1 MMIICLTVRCVCY
14 SLTWSCIIGNAEG
27 EGVRGPVSETGN
39 QFLEGWTPSCSKSKF
54 RNGPQRRTPGP
65 GPVLSLKGS
74 CIWTTWRWRLLGFF
88 PQDKKYAT
96 DKYKDIYTELS
107 IVRAKA
113 DRDVGRLRDQL
124 QLAQEALG
132 EPTLEEMER
141 GGYGVFEFVWSLVFF
156 FQLNVWA
163 QTHVPS
169 VVS

>member
-1 MMIICLTVRCVCY
+1 MMIICLTVRRVCY

-88 PQDKKYAT
+88 PRIRSMRQTSTRTSTRSWASSGPKQTGTWADSEISCSWHRRRWGSPRWRRWSGE
-96 DKYKDIYTELS
+96 DMVCLS
-107 IVRAKA
+107 LF
-113 DRDVGRLRDQL
+113 GL
-124 QLAQEALG
+124 
-132 EPTLEEMER
+132 
-141 GGYGVFEFVWSLVFF
+141 
-156 FQLNVWA
+156 
-163 QTHVPS
+163 
-169 VVS
+169 